1 MARCRGAIVTRHST
15 HVHTWRANRADSNV
29 MEVAV
34 KAVERRCILR
44 AVVKRGRRP
53 AALPPLCARSF
64 YLLLQIRFTARVFFS
79 SRERLRCLCFAA
91 TRVTERP
98 IFPMVKSV
106 RKADII
112 FHSVDSRC
120 SSINLFL
127 STRCIDDPNG
137 STWRDNREY
146 FKFLCIFRRI
156 VNLFRV
162 QVGGIPTVKCDCSR
176 E

>member
-1 MARCRGAIVTRHST
+1 MPGSDSNTSFDARSHVTSEPGWQQRNGGCSQGCRKALHLASRGETWSSTRRAPASLRKVILLIV
-15 HVHTWRANRADSNV
+15 ADSFYN
-29 MEVAV
+29 AG
-34 KAVERRCILR
+34 IL
-44 AVVKRGRRP
+44 
-53 AALPPLCARSF
+53 
-64 YLLLQIRFTARVFFS
+64 S

-120 SSINLFL
+120 SSINLFF
-127 STRCIDDPNG
+127 STRCIDDSNG

-162 QVGGIPTVKCDCSR
+162 QVDGIPTVKCDCSR